1 MKTNGFEK
9 LSNSHTSRVLMQK
22 LETKSHLEWLME
34 NNMKSQQKATKY
46 LIWDS
51 TQWINSEQ
59 YEIDG
64 DLLNGF
70 EAEECE
76 TNGFGMINEHQNHNK
91 WN

>member
-1 MKTNGFEK
+1 M
-9 LSNSHTSRVLMQK
+9 
-22 LETKSHLEWLME
+22 ETKSHLEWLME
-34 NNMKSQQKATKY
+34 NNIKSQQKATKY

-64 DLLNGF
+64 DV
-70 EAEECE
+70 